1 MCDRE
6 SSDKERAREQAQ
18 SERERTEQE
27 QEKERERTVLDC
39 LDILFHLGAICVSLA
54 LDSATLGLTYV
65 GTQTH
70 A

>member
-18 SERERTEQE
+18 SERERTE